1 MLKNYLKKYKL
12 RNFIII
18 ATTFLMS
25 GIQVISSIIH
35 TFSMNSLI
43 AGDVRLFFLWNVLS
57 LILWGLLFIINYFEG
72 IYEEKTIQKISTD
85 IRLDITNRITTTS
98 FANVTSKNEGDFVSW
113 LNNDLQQIEDK
124 GIRQYYA
131 FWGYIFSVILSAIA
145 LVAYHYSLVLITFIL
160 MGLLMKFPSLFEK
173 KITSATNKLS
183 AANET
188 FVSKLHDAISGYS
201 ALFGYNML
209 YKMVDLIRKS
219 STDLADEKVQFTKT
233 NKIAEGFIGIVNIFS
248 QIAIVTYTGIL
259 AGLNLVSIGA
269 LSTTGNLASSI
280 FNSISQSSS
289 SLMLM
294 KSVETYFKK
303 YVQFE
308 SETEQE
314 DHSLDVN
321 NYIELKNLQYTIADK
336 TILENIN
343 VKFEIG
349 KKYAITGA
357 SGSGKSTLLNILS
370 GRIDNYQGSILVDG
384 HPLSKDATKEL
395 RTITAYTPQTAHIF
409 NDTVLNNITLWNES
423 VMNKAQTGINL
434 LGINDY
440 INQDDIIQENG
451 KNLSGGQKQRIA
463 FARALTA
470 PEKIILL
477 DESTANLDKK
487 TALALEN
494 TLLDDQNA
502 TVILVTH
509 HLYEE
514 NKEKFDE
521 IITLS

>member
-1 MLKNYLKKYKL
+1 MLREYLKKYKL
-12 RNFIII
+12 RNFIILSI
-18 ATTFLMS
+18 TFLMS
-25 GIQVISSIIH
+25 VIQVISSIIH

-43 AGDVRLFFLWNVLS
+43 AGDVKLFFLWNVLS
-57 LILWGLLFIINYFEG
+57 LVLWGILFTINYFEG
-72 IYEEKTIQKISTD
+72 LYEERTIQKISTD
-85 IRLDITNRITTTS
+85 IRLDITHRITTTS

-113 LNNDLQQIEDK
+113 LNNDIQQIEDK

-145 LVAYHYSLVLITFIL
+145 LIAYHYSLVLITFTL

-173 KITSATNKLS
+173 KLSLATNKLS
-183 AANET
+183 AANEK
-188 FVSKLHDAISGYS
+188 FVSKLQDTISGYS
-201 ALFGYNML
+201 VLFGYNML
-209 YKMVDLIRKS
+209 EKMVDLIKKS
-219 STDLADEKVQFTKT
+219 STTLANEKVQFTKN
-233 NKIAEGFIGIVNIFS
+233 NKFAEGFIGIVNIFS

-259 AGLNLVSIGA
+259 AGFNIVSIGA
-269 LSTTGNLASSI
+269 LSTTGNLASAI

-289 SLMLM
+289 SMMLM
-294 KSVETYFKK
+294 KSVETYFTK
-303 YVQFE
+303 YAQFE
-308 SETEQE
+308 NEIEQN
-314 DHSLDVN
+314 DDYLVVN
-321 NYIELKNLQYTIADK
+321 DYIELTNLHYTIADK
-336 TILENIN
+336 TIFDNFN

-370 GRIDNYQGSILVDG
+370 GRIDTYKGKILVDG
-384 HPLSKDATKEL
+384 QPLSNDDAKYL
-395 RTITAYTPQTAHIF
+395 RTVTAYTPQTAHIF
-409 NDTVLNNITLWNES
+409 NDTVMNNITLWNES
-423 VMNKAQTGINL
+423 DINKAQIGMNL

-440 INQDDIIQENG
+440 INQDDIIHENG

-470 PEKIILL
+470 SDKIILL
-477 DESTANLDKK
+477 DESTANLDKE

-494 TLLDDQNA
+494 TLLDNLNA

-514 NKEKFDE
+514 NRDKFDE
-521 IITLS
+521 IIHL